1 MQPETTYPKETSS
14 NSGDKSGLTNPD
26 DEPWTPDED
35 DKEPTVTIT
44 IDDEEDKF
52 IESVTVTGTE
62 NVGSVTVTVVD
73 EDGNEVCFCYQHDNL
88 ITIIKFIYNGAWIQ
102 SHLVDSLGHNYH
114 C

>member
-1 MQPETTYPKETSS
+1 MPIVYLPVTCSEAMEPETTYPKETSS
-14 NSGDKSGLTNPD
+14 NSGDKSGLTDPD
-26 DEPWTPDED
+26 DEPWTPDEE

-62 NVGSVTVTVVD
+62 NVGSVTVTVID
-73 EDGNEVCFCYQHDNL
+73 EDGNEVCLACKLCYTE
-88 ITIIKFIYNGAWIQ
+88 ITVHGCTSIII
-102 SHLVDSLGHNYH
+102 

>member
-26 DEPWTPDED
+26 DEPWTPDEN
-35 DKEPTVTIT
+35 DKKLTVTIT

-52 IESVTVTGTE
+52 IESVTVTGTD

-73 EDGNEVCFCYQHDNL
+73 EDGNEVCLSCTFVL
-88 ITIIKFIYNGAWIQ
+88 PR
-102 SHLVDSLGHNYH
+102 SLSMTVP
-114 C
+114 